1 MKDEPKQKDQCR
13 ELEDLY
19 ERAEHYLATGKDEI
33 GLQSFLR
40 FLEQMEQLPDSQR
53 SDKLRIYEYNA
64 FNQLAAYYANKNTEE
79 DYRRAISYFEK
90 AVQKEREALKTVGED
105 RSQEIGNDIYEDCSH
120 AIMLCQKMKENEK
133 ASWFYETALAALMT
147 LAKDHA
153 KEYEILLAREMMEYA
168 MFQTAVMRQTEN
180 VPAMLAGVYALAA
193 EHPEL
198 EDMKLM
204 LEPLFQDMP
213 EDDAPES

>member
-1 MKDEPKQKDQCR
+1 
-13 ELEDLY
+13 
-19 ERAEHYLATGKDEI
+19 
-33 GLQSFLR
+33 
-40 FLEQMEQLPDSQR
+40 
-53 SDKLRIYEYNA
+53 
-64 FNQLAAYYANKNTEE
+64 
-79 DYRRAISYFEK
+79 
-90 AVQKEREALKTVGED
+90 
-105 RSQEIGNDIYEDCSH
+105 
-120 AIMLCQKMKENEK
+120 
-133 ASWFYETALAALMT
+133 MT

-193 EHPEL
+193 EHSEL